1 VEVAADGRYRKNAA
15 ARQKMKERLLLDRV
29 DMNGAG
35 ISIDDG
41 SQHAV
46 DIDSYPAFTAL
57 AGLNQAQLRT

>member
-1 VEVAADGRYRKNAA
+1 
-15 ARQKMKERLLLDRV
+15 MKERFLLNRV
-29 DMNGAG
+29 DMNRAG

-46 DIDSYPAFTAL
+46 DIDSNPALAAL